1 MSETYSYKA
10 VLTSDDLFGGLS
22 RIREATPIAWCDE
35 GFWLIT
41 RHADVQAF
49 AKRSGKF
56 SDHVTSDPTQM
67 TGYAELRPYGQSG
80 GPLESW
86 ITNKLL
92 YTDPPKH
99 TELRRPV
106 QPEFTR
112 KAIENSA
119 GEIAGW
125 ICRTTLAS
133 LNRSSEFDVV
143 TDFAVP
149 YVVGVSTKL
158 LGIPESDVPQ
168 VYLWLTEM
176 AKADN
181 GAHMMNSG
189 QVRAS
194 GDAISQLRDYLRHVA
209 GRRRDGEPVPP
220 QLLLAPAGHES
231 QLDEVRIDRM
241 LEMLAGTSSAVG
253 TIVTSFAAL
262 ATARDQWA
270 RLKSRSVQ
278 TSVAVEELL
287 RYTSVASGG
296 TRFVTEP
303 FTLHSVE
310 FKPGDTVELDM
321 RSANRDPRV
330 FADPDVLD
338 LSRSPNPHLVFGDGR
353 HRCIGEHVVRVY
365 TQAAIEGMVEAMS
378 ELSLPQG
385 PPVLLEDRTGILGY
399 EQLKAAASWEPAA

>member
-119 GEIAGW
+119 GEIAGL
-125 ICRTTLAS
+125 ICRTDPG
-133 LNRSSEFDVV
+133 RSEPFQRVRRRHGFRRALRRRGLDEV
-143 TDFAVP
+143 
-149 YVVGVSTKL
+149 

-194 GDAISQLRDYLRHVA
+194 GEAISQLRDYLRHVA
-209 GRRRDGEPVPP
+209 VRRHDGEPVPP

-262 ATARDQWA
+262 ATARDQWT
-270 RLKSRSVQ
+270 RLKSRSVE
-278 TSVAVEELL
+278 TSLAVEELL

-365 TQAAIEGMVEAMS
+365 TQAAIEGMVEAFT
-378 ELSLPQG
+378 ELSLPEG

-399 EQLKAAASWEPAA
+399 EQLKAAVSWEPAA